1 MLGIFGWLR
10 RRTAEAVL
18 AGLND
23 AVEAMAGD
31 ESEGAAAI
39 ALPESLAR
47 RLTLALPAAE
57 ARQEAEGDGGALV
70 PVPSRNGSGRKAK

>member
-31 ESEGAAAI
+31 ESEGTATI
-39 ALPESLAR
+39 ALPVSLAR
-47 RLTLALPAAE
+47 RLTALPAAE

-70 PVPSRNGSGRKAK
+70 PTPSRNGNGRKAK